1 MPKQMIRKYLPDPEK
16 LANTPGL
23 GFMRHRLQDPNLW
36 HLNRHSASGAM
47 FWGLWCA
54 FLPMPLQM
62 IPAAIAALVFRVNL
76 PLCIVLVWL
85 SNPLT
90 MIPVIYTSYF
100 VGASLLHK
108 PMINGTQL
116 YQLVDN
122 LGALISSL
130 FSDKPAAPQHL
141 ALSQHVEPILLGM
154 LVTGFLFG
162 CIGYLAMNWYWRYHV
177 TRAWSRRL
185 LRNATRKDNPEEK

>member
-1 MPKQMIRKYLPDPEK
+1 MPKKMIRKYLPDPEK
-16 LANTPGL
+16 IANIQGL
-23 GFMRHRLQDPNLW
+23 GFLRHRLQDPNLW

-54 FLPMPLQM
+54 LLPMPFQM
-62 IPAAIAALVFRVNL
+62 VPAAIAALIFRVNL

-90 MIPVIYTSYF
+90 MIPIIYISYF
-100 VGASLLHK
+100 VGASLLNR
-108 PMINGTQL
+108 PMINGDTLHQI
-116 YQLVDN
+116 VNN
-122 LGALISSL
+122 LGQMVGNAFSST
-130 FSDKPAAPQHL
+130 PQHIKGL
-141 ALSQHVEPILLGM
+141 DLSQHLEPILLGT

-177 TRAWSRRL
+177 TKAWNNRQFRK
-185 LRNATRKDNPEEK
+185 ATTKKEQ